1 MSPEESVNLSLRLP
15 TDVRRFD
22 VVEGLNRPLSCL
34 LLLLVDLVPL
44 RARVLGCLLLISLFY
59 HALLLLLLVLR
70 IQLLVLLYLLVQ
82 LRCKQWLRL
91 LCVYIRLQP
100 VLQGNFRCCLRQGL
114 VQHCVVLTTG
124 GVVY

>member
-15 TDVRRFD
+15 TDVRRCD
-22 VVEGLNRPLSCL
+22 IVEWLYRSLSC

-44 RARVLGCLLLISLFY
+44 RTSVLGGLRLISLFY

-82 LRCKQWLRL
+82 LRCKQ
-91 LCVYIRLQP
+91 
-100 VLQGNFRCCLRQGL
+100 
-114 VQHCVVLTTG
+114 
-124 GVVY
+124 